1 MTLGVATPS
10 VVTPLCRGQG
20 GEATLCYVPMSDQPT
35 VTRIAPSPTGDP
47 HVGTAY
53 QALFNSVFA
62 RQQGGRFIVRI
73 EDTDRNRYNATS
85 EGRILDMLDWLG
97 IQPDASPRNED
108 DQGPY
113 TQSQRAGLHRQY
125 AEALLE
131 SGAAYRAFDTPEE
144 LEERRKAAEARKDSY
159 LGYDRRDR
167 ELSREESDRRAAAG
181 EEFVIRL
188 KAPLEGQTVVR
199 DRLRGDVVFDNAQL
213 DDKVLLKRDGF
224 PTYHLAAMVDDHLM
238 GVTHV
243 IRAEEWLTSTPIHK
257 LILEGLGWQEPE
269 WIHTPW
275 LLSAGGKKYSKR
287 RGDPSVEDFRRM
299 GILPEALLNYLGM
312 MGWSMP
318 GGEEIFSV
326 DDMVREFTWERVS
339 LGGSTFDVTKLKWL
353 NGKYLREV
361 LSADEVVE
369 RVRAYLTEFGAGL
382 PTEDEAYFTDVV
394 RLMIPRLETLGD
406 FAEMTGYF
414 WSDEFETDDKAAKAV
429 QQGADL
435 LPDLRSA
442 LAGVSDWNAEAIK
455 HALHEYAEAR
465 ELKLGKVMPPV
476 RAAVAGTMQSPDLA
490 EMLEVLGR
498 ERVLARLDRAL

>member
-1 MTLGVATPS
+1 MS
-10 VVTPLCRGQG
+10 V
-20 GEATLCYVPMSDQPT
+20 

-62 RQQGGRFIVRI
+62 HQHGGKFVVRI
-73 EDTDRNRYNATS
+73 EDTDRTRYNATS

-97 IQPDASPRNED
+97 IVPDASPRKED
-108 DQGPY
+108 EFGPY
-113 TQSQRAGLHRQY
+113 TQSQRAELHQKY
-125 AEALLE
+125 AQQLLD

-144 LEERRKAAEARKDSY
+144 LEERRKAAEARKDSF

-199 DRLRGDVVFDNAQL
+199 DRLRGDVVFDNSIL

-243 IRAEEWLTSTPIHK
+243 IRAEEWLSSTPIHQ
-257 LILEGLGWQEPE
+257 LILRGLGWDEPE

-287 RGDPSVEDFRRM
+287 RGDPSVEDFRKM

-318 GGEEIFSV
+318 GGEELFSV
-326 DDMVREFTWERVS
+326 ADMQREFTWERVS

-353 NGKYLREV
+353 NGRYLREV
-361 LSADEVVE
+361 LSEDEVVS
-369 RVRAYLTEFGAGL
+369 RLRDYLSEFGGGL
-382 PTEDEAYFTDVV
+382 PTDDEAYFRAVT
-394 RLMIPRLETLGD
+394 RLLTARIEVFGD
-406 FAEMTGYF
+406 FADKTAYF
-414 WSDEFETDDKAAKAV
+414 WSDDYQTDEKAQKAIDA
-429 QQGADL
+429 GREH
-435 LPDLRSA
+435 LPE
-442 LAGVSDWNAEAIK
+442 LAARLEKLSDWKAEAIK
-455 HALHEYAEAR
+455 GVFHDYAE
-465 ELKLGKVMPPV
+465 EKGLKLGKVMPPV
-476 RAAVAGTMQSPDLA
+476 RAAAAGTMESPDLP
-490 EMLEVLGR
+490 EMLEAMGK
-498 ERVLARLDRAL
+498 ERVLRRLQRA

>member
-1 MTLGVATPS
+1 
-10 VVTPLCRGQG
+10 
-20 GEATLCYVPMSDQPT
+20 MSDSSKSRNTKPV

-62 RQQGGRFIVRI
+62 RQQGGKFIVRV
-73 EDTDRNRYNATS
+73 EDTDRSRYNAQS

-97 IQPDASPRNED
+97 IQPDASPRKED
-108 DQGPY
+108 EFGPY
-113 TQSQRAGLHRQY
+113 TQSQRAGLHRKY
-125 AEALLE
+125 AEQLLQ

-144 LEERRKAAEARKDSY
+144 LEERRRAAEARKDSF

-167 ELSREESDRRAAAG
+167 DLSREESDRRAAAG

-199 DRLRGDVVFDNAQL
+199 DRLRGEVVFDNAAL

-243 IRAEEWLTSTPIHK
+243 IRAEEWLPSTPIHK
-257 LILEGLGWQEPE
+257 LILEGLGWEEPE

-318 GGEEIFSV
+318 GGEEVFSV
-326 DDMVREFTWERVS
+326 EDMVREFSWDRIS
-339 LGGSTFDVTKLKWL
+339 LGGSTFDVTRLKWL

-361 LSADEVVE
+361 LPAAEVV
-369 RVRAYLTEFGAGL
+369 RRLRAYLEEFGEGL
-382 PTEDEAYFTDVV
+382 PTEDGDYLAQVV
-394 RLMIPRLETLGD
+394 QLMIPRMETFEEFLPQ
-406 FAEMTGYF
+406 TGYF
-414 WSDEFETDDKAAKAV
+414 WSEDYSTDEKAAKAIA
-429 QQGADL
+429 QGAGL
-435 LPDLRSA
+435 LPELQEV
-442 LAGVSDWNAEAIK
+442 LAGVETWNAESLK
-455 HALHEYAEAR
+455 HALHDYAER
-465 ELKLGKVMPPV
+465 KELKLGKVMPPV
-476 RAAVAGTMQSPDLA
+476 RAAVAGTMQSPDLG
-490 EMLEVLGR
+490 ELLEVLGR
-498 ERVLARLDRAL
+498 DRVLARLGRAQGQ

>member
-1 MTLGVATPS
+1 MLT
-10 VVTPLCRGQG
+10 
-20 GEATLCYVPMSDQPT
+20 PMSDFSRP

-62 RQQGGRFIVRI
+62 RQHGGKFIVRI
-73 EDTDRNRYNATS
+73 EDTDRNRYNAQS

-97 IQPDASPRNED
+97 IVPDASPRRED
-108 DQGPY
+108 EFGPY
-113 TQSQRAGLHRQY
+113 TQSQRAELHRRY
-125 AEALLE
+125 AQQLLD
-131 SGAAYRAFDTPEE
+131 SGAAYRAFDIPEE

-167 ELSREESDRRAAAG
+167 SLSPEESDRRAAAG

-188 KAPLEGQTVVR
+188 KAPLTGQTVVH
-199 DRLRGDVVFDNAQL
+199 DLLRGEVVFDNAEL

-243 IRAEEWLTSTPIHK
+243 IRAEEWLTSTPIHQ
-257 LILEGLGWQEPE
+257 LILRGLGWQEPV

-318 GGEEIFSV
+318 SGEEIFSV
-326 DDMVREFTWERVS
+326 EDMVREFSWERVS

-361 LSADEVVE
+361 LPEAEVV
-369 RVRAYLTEFGAGL
+369 RRLRAYLEEFAGGL
-382 PTEDEAYFTDVV
+382 PTPDGDYLARVAA
-394 RLMIPRLETLGD
+394 LMIPRMETFEEFLPQ
-406 FAEMTGYF
+406 TGYF
-414 WSDEFETDDKAAKAV
+414 WSETYATDDKAAKALT
-429 QQGADL
+429 QGAEL
-435 LPDLRSA
+435 LPELREL
-442 LAGVSDWNAEAIK
+442 LAGVVSWDAGSLKE
-455 HALHEYAEAR
+455 ALHHYAEAKG
-465 ELKLGKVMPPV
+465 LKLGKVMPPV
-476 RAAVAGTMQSPDLA
+476 RAAVAGTMQSPDLDKLLA
-490 EMLEVLGR
+490 TLGR
-498 ERVLARLDRAL
+498 ERVLSRLAAQAKAQAAG